1 MEDRPM
7 NRLSSGLVIAAAL
20 AITATPGWAQS
31 GAAPP
36 PGAAMPP
43 PSSTSA
49 MPPTHRPMRHHA
61 THAKTMRHGP
71 TSTTDTT
78 AQLNRAELARL
89 QGGAPPPMPSAPPA
103 PPAPQLQGGNSMG
116 MPGPAAGGPGL
127 TPYSTGL
134 QPPPR

>member
-1 MEDRPM
+1 M
-7 NRLSSGLVIAAAL
+7 NRLSSGMLTAAAL
-20 AITATPGWAQS
+20 RSRRRPVGLRASAP
-31 GAAPP
+31 AA

-43 PSSTSA
+43 PASSSA
-49 MPPTHRPMRHHA
+49 MPPSHRPARHHA
-61 THAKTMRHGP
+61 VHSKTMRHGP

-78 AQLNRAELARL
+78 AQLNRAELDRL
-89 QGGAPPPMPSAPPA
+89 QGAGGPPPMPSAPP
-103 PPAPQLQGGNSMG
+103 PPRSQLQGGNSMG